1 MAGRTRSKVISR
13 ALLALAI
20 FTTVVSVVVGEQQ
33 HVQSCEGLIT
43 KPYLRGSGL
52 PCMSFGQEADLATTS
67 NETMLLPSRRRLD
80 SGDTAGSVGGVIITI
95 IIIGAIAWC
104 IYAGKCCCNRQV
116 LVINQPLPP
125 PPPAP
130 VSTAVANST
139 PVNIVNTNNNNTAEP
154 KAPTVQY
161 VFNYSTRVP
170 AGGVEMMAATAVA
183 GNALAHAQAGNHMG
197 GGVPAGVV
205 NFQPVPGFPAYAPP
219 PQHTPSQPQQAY
231 QQPNPL
237 SNYPSDKGPGP
248 NKP

>member
-1 MAGRTRSKVISR
+1 MAGRTRGKVFSR
-13 ALLALAI
+13 VLLALAL

-33 HVQSCEGLIT
+33 HVQPCEGLIT

-80 SGDTAGSVGGVIITI
+80 SGDTAGSVGGIIISI

-104 IYAGKCCCNRQV
+104 IYAGKCCCNREV
-116 LVINQPLPP
+116 VVINQPP

-130 VSTAVANST
+130 ITTAVSTSN
-139 PVNIVNTNNNNTAEP
+139 PVSIVNNNNNNTAEP
-154 KAPTVQY
+154 KGPTVQY
-161 VFNYSTRVP
+161 VINYP
-170 AGGVEMMAATAVA
+170 APERAGCVEMMAATAVA

-197 GGVPAGVV
+197 GGVSAG
-205 NFQPVPGFPAYAPP
+205 FPVPAPVFPAYAPP

-248 NKP
+248 KKP